1 LVLLGAPGSGK
12 GTQAALLKAKY
23 ACAHIST
30 GDILRQ
36 NLKDGTELGL
46 QAKGYMDKGELVPD
60 GLVIKMARER
70 LREDDAVRSGFLMDG
85 FPRTLPQAEAFEEI
99 LEELGRPLDA
109 VLLLSIDEEALI
121 RRLSNRRTC
130 RACGRIENLLSMTE
144 KPMPEGGAAVCPA
157 CGGEL
162 HQRDDDT
169 ESVIRNRLKV
179 YHDQTAPLVSWYE
192 AKKKLRVVDAS
203 GSPEEILRKI
213 QAVLG

>member
-1 LVLLGAPGSGK
+1 
-12 GTQAALLKAKY
+12 LLKAKY

-46 QAKGYMDKGELVPD
+46 RAGVYMNKGELVPD
-60 GLVIKMARER
+60 GLVIEMAKER
-70 LREDDAVRSGFLMDG
+70 LRKDDAVRDGFLMDG
-85 FPRTLPQAEAFEEI
+85 FPRTLPQAEAFETI
-99 LEELGRPLDA
+99 LKELGRPLDA
-109 VLLLSIDEEALI
+109 AVLLSIDEEALV

-130 RACGRIENLLSMTE
+130 RACGGIENLLSM
-144 KPMPEGGAAVCPA
+144 PGATVCPK

-162 HQRDDDT
+162 YQRDDDA

-179 YHDQTAPLVSWYE
+179 YHDQTAPLVSWYGE
-192 AKKKLRVVDAS
+192 KGLLRTVEAS
-203 GSPEEILRKI
+203 GSPEEILSKI

>member
-1 LVLLGAPGSGK
+1 
-12 GTQAALLKAKY
+12 LLKAKY

-30 GDILRQ
+30 GDILRR

-46 QAKGYMDKGELVPD
+46 RAEVYMNKGELVPD
-60 GLVIKMARER
+60 GLVIEMARER
-70 LREDDAVRSGFLMDG
+70 LHEDDAAKGFLMDG
-85 FPRTLPQAEAFEEI
+85 FPRTLPQAEAFDKI

-109 VLLLSIDEEALI
+109 VLLLSIDEEALV

-130 RACGRIENLLSMTE
+130 RACGKIGNLLSMPAGE
-144 KPMPEGGAAVCPA
+144 AAVCPE

-162 HQRDDDT
+162 YQRDDDA

-192 AKKKLRVVDAS
+192 KKGKLRTVEAS
-203 GSPEEILRKI
+203 GSPEEIFEKI
-213 QAVLG
+213 QAVLD